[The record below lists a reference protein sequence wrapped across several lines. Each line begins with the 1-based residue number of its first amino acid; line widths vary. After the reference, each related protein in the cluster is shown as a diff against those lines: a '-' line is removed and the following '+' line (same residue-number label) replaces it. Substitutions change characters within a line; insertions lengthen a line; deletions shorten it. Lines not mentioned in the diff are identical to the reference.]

1 MVTTAVGS
9 YIFFGV
15 YGPRKKENHTR
26 SFKQHECEYIIST
39 WKQKEI
45 ANNPIDRLSIDS
57 QTTLQMTEKSTDKSD
72 FGSLLQWMSVIC
84 GWASVL
90 SYPVCP
96 CGYLNCPVVKKSS
109 LQYRATSAF
118 CF

>member
-1 MVTTAVGS
+1 MPDKMTVSHHLILWKS
-9 YIFFGV
+9 YKTEWWLRLSVPLNIFFGV

-57 QTTLQMTEKSTDKSD
+57 QTTLQMTEKKH
-72 FGSLLQWMSVIC
+72 W
-84 GWASVL
+84 
-90 SYPVCP
+90 
-96 CGYLNCPVVKKSS
+96 
-109 LQYRATSAF
+109 
-118 CF
+118 